1 MIRLNS
7 LDSIIRFIRHIHSFS
22 RSFENASHYTYWL
35 LGGNRIRDQV
45 VTVPFTEQ
53 RSTKM
58 HPRRCSNTISKGVII
73 VTSLVICALCSPCRA
88 QVARGNTYC
97 EVLWG
102 ALASG
107 TLTVSWNGT
116 TGDCPTSPGF
126 YDLTEEDV
134 RSVHGADEAQIV
146 GWNGIRQWTLDALV
160 PQEQVDAEDIVYHS
174 YGNMFP
180 DGSGLLMREAATFP
194 IPIGG
199 MRAYTSNYVARSVT
213 AVWKSGTEVYE
224 LVAPNC
230 TQIYTMQSFMYGRPG
245 DWYVK
250 GGEEALPTLAE
261 DRKIFPPKG
270 WIYRTRIL
278 DADLVIEGFNGTTEV
293 LADDLK
299 NSYSLHD
306 SVDVSICP
314 DIGEGNT
321 SPAGNRNLK
330 PIILMMVIALCIYVA
345 W

>member
-1 MIRLNS
+1 MW
-7 LDSIIRFIRHIHSFS
+7 
-22 RSFENASHYTYWL
+22 RSAFDPKVT
-35 LGGNRIRDQV
+35 GGW
-45 VTVPFTEQ
+45 TVPSTMTEHTHGCAV
-53 RSTKM
+53 SSM
-58 HPRRCSNTISKGVII
+58 MMNPRRCSNAMFKGV
-73 VTSLVICALCSPCRA
+73 LVAILGICTLFSPCRA
-88 QVARGNTYC
+88 QGVARGNTYC

-102 ALASG
+102 NLASG
-107 TLTVSWNGT
+107 ALTVSWNGT
-116 TGDCPTSPGF
+116 TGACPTSPGF

-134 RSVHGADEAQIV
+134 RSVHGPDEAQIV
-146 GWNGIRQWTLDALV
+146 FWNGIRQWTLDALV
-160 PQEQVDAEDIVYHS
+160 PQEQVDADDIVYHS

-180 DGSGLLMREAATFP
+180 DGSGLLMREAATLP
-194 IPIGG
+194 TPIGG

-250 GGEEALPTLAE
+250 GGEEVLPTLAE
-261 DRKIFPPKG
+261 DRKIFPPEG

-293 LADDLK
+293 LGDDLK
-299 NSYSLHD
+299 NSYSAHD
-306 SVDVSICP
+306 AVDMSICP
-314 DIGEGNT
+314 DIVEDT
-321 SPAGNRNLK
+321 SPAGNRNLQ
-330 PIILMMVIALCIYVA
+330 PIIIMMMTMVIAYCIYVA